1 MNNFLKKNTKFSFY
15 FLIIFFS
22 LIYSILHGE
31 GFYGFNIDYYEEYSK
46 KNLKIEFQFDLIVFD
61 SLGLSLS
68 TLTLFDKNIG
78 VHLLS
83 FILAFSSGILLKK
96 FLEIRKIYS
105 NIYFFLIFL
114 LMLHIHPIIMSTSSA
129 MRQGWAMSFLFIS
142 FYAWLSELK
151 KTSLLLIC
159 IAVFFHK
166 SGPILFTVFI
176 ITFFFNLVLNKVI
189 NKKLIFTLFGLF
201 SFFLFHYIFKIIFEG
216 KSTRVVYGDFRL
228 LWFIINFF
236 FILLFFYYNKLFLS
250 SKFRF
255 IITYCFII
263 SCAAPNL
270 LLLNLNDQYERI
282 NMIMGVPY
290 LLVFGLIFKREF
302 YLSVIAILI
311 IFYLYLTIQQGMYTI
326 GLT

>member
-1 MNNFLKKNTKFSFY
+1 MNNFFKKNTKFSFY

-114 LMLHIHPIIMSTSSA
+114 LMLHIHPIIMSTSGA

-142 FYAWLSELK
+142 FYEL
-151 KTSLLLIC
+151 
-159 IAVFFHK
+159 
-166 SGPILFTVFI
+166 
-176 ITFFFNLVLNKVI
+176 FFN
-189 NKKLIFTLFGLF
+189 
-201 SFFLFHYIFKIIFEG
+201 
-216 KSTRVVYGDFRL
+216 
-228 LWFIINFF
+228 
-236 FILLFFYYNKLFLS
+236 
-250 SKFRF
+250 
-255 IITYCFII
+255 
-263 SCAAPNL
+263 
-270 LLLNLNDQYERI
+270 
-282 NMIMGVPY
+282 
-290 LLVFGLIFKREF
+290 
-302 YLSVIAILI
+302 
-311 IFYLYLTIQQGMYTI
+311 
-326 GLT
+326 